1 MNKKYCLK
9 YINKHSTQTLRQG
22 LEEYYEVNSSITD
35 PQELPPEFAK
45 ILLAH
50 DVSHV
55 ILGCDTHMY
64 DEIKLLPLSFWTS
77 DFKFGDYIRTRK
89 DPKIKP
95 AIDIMY
101 NDLIEQHGVLWLYSS
116 ILSVFPRLLPEV
128 ITMWLKTRGARK
140 YYPFL
145 NYQSLLDRSLLE
157 IRQEFNLLPLM
168 K

>member
-1 MNKKYCLK
+1 MSKRSRPQYTSRL
-9 YINKHSTQTLRQG
+9 STQTLQQG
-22 LEEYYEVNSSITD
+22 LEEYYEINSNITD
-35 PQELPPEFAK
+35 PRKLPPEFSQ

-50 DVSHV
+50 DISHV
-55 ILGCDTHMY
+55 VLGCDTDMY

-77 DFKFGDYIRTRK
+77 DFKFGDYMNTRK

-101 NDLIEQHGVLWLYSS
+101 DDLIKQHGLLWLYSS
-116 ILSVFPRLLPEV
+116 ILFVLPRLLPEV
-128 ITMWLKTRGARK
+128 LTIWLKTRGERK

-145 NYQSLLDRSLLE
+145 NYKSMLNLSLRS
-157 IRQEFNLLPLM
+157 IRQEFDLLPFI